1 MVNTSVS
8 ISDEGG
14 ELSAIKHREYQQW
27 LIEVRVTTDSGKFLL
42 DRKEAI
48 SFGHALI
55 ALGESL

>member
-1 MVNTSVS
+1 M
-8 ISDEGG
+8 EK
-14 ELSAIKHREYQQW
+14 LQQW